1 MSLFYCKLDYL
12 RIPKSVHH
20 INDSLYLMK
29 EATYLTA
36 DYFWEILL
44 TYFPVKIKIG
54 KNILSQ
60 IFKGM
65 HLCFL

>member
-1 MSLFYCKLDYL
+1 MTAYIEWK
-12 RIPKSVHH
+12 
-20 INDSLYLMK
+20 
-29 EATYLTA
+29 ATYLTA

-54 KNILSQ
+54 KNVLPQ